1 MHNQDL
7 QGISVTKTRQKAQ
20 SYWESSGPFFVA
32 FGNQILTLNN
42 IVSTMKNL
50 TSGDWH
56 TLASMASIARRDT
69 LRQMSGSVLLSSII
83 AWSWDRC

>member
-7 QGISVTKTRQKAQ
+7 QGISVTKTRPKAQ
-20 SYWESSGPFFVA
+20 SYWESSGPFFVVL
-32 FGNQILTLNN
+32 GNQILTLNN

-56 TLASMASIARRDT
+56 TLVSMSSTARRDA
-69 LRQMSGSVLLSSII
+69 LRRMSGSVSFSLIT
-83 AWSWDRC
+83 AGAWDRY